1 MLQRVPLHHPLLVA
15 DCCSAFIVTAA
26 FLVELAT
33 TTFIVENNC
42 VSAGICIG
50 HEGDGSNPFKG
61 FIVIGVITATT
72 VFLLLDKLAYES

>member
-1 MLQRVPLHHPLLVA
+1 VPHHHPLLVA
-15 DCCSAFIVTAA
+15 DCCSTFIDTAA
-26 FLVELAT
+26 FLIELAT
-33 TTFIVENNC
+33 AAFIVDNNF

-50 HEGDGSNPFKG
+50 HEGDGSNPFTG